1 MCKKKIANKILQRYE
16 DKHEYHFHELDRKWI
31 VKAMIE
37 FADKV
42 NSKTKK
48 VKIDP
53 DKIIK
58 VSPIMVRE
66 DFKNPPPPPEDR
78 IIKEGKTPKPPKKK

>member
-1 MCKKKIANKILQRYE
+1 MSKKKIANKILQRYE

-42 NSKTKK
+42 NSKIKK
-48 VKIDP
+48 VKIDIN
-53 DKIIK
+53 KVIK
-58 VSPIMVRE
+58 FSPIMVGE
-66 DFKNPPPPPEDR
+66 DFKNPPPPPENR
-78 IIKEGKTPKPPKKK
+78 FIKEVKTPKPPKKK